1 MGLGGSAEEA
11 AGKEHQDV
19 PLTGRQSRQVGAGYL
34 HRGENGMVV
43 RYLAVINDPFQLRRR
58 GAVLAKRHIL
68 PQPKGQ
74 RANRGLHIRCDIL
87 AVCSRIG
94 RQLFLIQAL

>member
-1 MGLGGSAEEA
+1 
-11 AGKEHQDV
+11 
-19 PLTGRQSRQVGAGYL
+19 
-34 HRGENGMVV
+34 MVV

-68 PQPKGQ
+68 PQPKSQ

-94 RQLFLIQAL
+94 RQLFLIQALQIIKSLLGSKAIQAVALPLQRS